1 VLWKKEPF
9 KLGVFFLY
17 ERQREGGSHYKVEI
31 TPPFFLPKKNQK
43 KSLNCTFSI
52 LNDFP
57 PNQKDMAKS
66 WKQTPFYT
74 K

>member
-31 TPPFFLPKKNQK
+31 TPPPFSFKK
-43 KSLNCTFSI
+43 KSEKV
-52 LNDFP
+52 P
-57 PNQKDMAKS
+57 
-66 WKQTPFYT
+66 
-74 K
+74 